1 MSSER
6 IYCLFLFVMLINSGA
21 DGYIHLLQGSSV
33 ASPFVDPEDTLTSIV
48 FVSYTV
54 GQRLYFI
61 SLKYIAKNSNGS
73 NASTEWTVFP
83 SK

>member
-1 MSSER
+1 
-6 IYCLFLFVMLINSGA
+6 MLMNSGA
-21 DGYIHLLQGSSV
+21 DEYIHLLQGSSL
-33 ASPFVDPEDTLTSIV
+33 ASHFVDPEDTLRSMG
-48 FVSYTV
+48 FVSYAAD
-54 GQRLYFI
+54 QRLYFI